1 MSNTVYDKSMQMPAA
16 INNNDIV
23 HCNQIGLVALRV
35 TDGYFRIRENRTFVR
50 SQMIA
55 RQWIYWTSLLPTQLS
70 TTRNLKRAAWVISQS
85 ACLGFISF
93 RFSYQLSILA
103 LHFIIDLF
111 WHVRGF
117 GPLPF
122 TINIKQTLIRATVTA
137 RQLWT
142 LIYTDENVH
151 YVQIVDE

>member
-1 MSNTVYDKSMQMPAA
+1 MWNDLPADSTNFSNSFKRSLTVLLHHSWR
-16 INNNDIV
+16 NIV
-23 HCNQIGLVALRV
+23 L
-35 TDGYFRIRENRTFVR
+35 
-50 SQMIA
+50 
-55 RQWIYWTSLLPTQLS
+55 
-70 TTRNLKRAAWVISQS
+70 
-85 ACLGFISF
+85 FISF

>member
-55 RQWIYWTSLLPTQLS
+55 RQ
-70 TTRNLKRAAWVISQS
+70 
-85 ACLGFISF
+85 
-93 RFSYQLSILA
+93 
-103 LHFIIDLF
+103 
-111 WHVRGF
+111 
-117 GPLPF
+117 
-122 TINIKQTLIRATVTA
+122 
-137 RQLWT
+137 
-142 LIYTDENVH
+142 
-151 YVQIVDE
+151 